1 MPYNFVYSENVGLYS
16 RMDSDRK
23 AINIFQNYQTL
34 VSSKDEEHV
43 KRAVSL
49 IKGILLEGK

>member
-1 MPYNFVYSENVGLYS
+1 
-16 RMDSDRK
+16 MDSDRK